1 MNNVIPLPRLEVR
14 PGNPADR
21 GAVAAMVETVW
32 REIYSGRLP
41 AESMADR
48 GEGWFSELVGDPGDQ
63 GWVAMLG
70 DQVVGFSRVMANC
83 VDQLWVPG
91 RMRRR
96 GIGTALL
103 GEAVAAIR
111 ARGFAFAQAG
121 CEDFNPGG
129 LRFLEANGWRVIDSV
144 SQPLGRN
151 RSCQALVFSR
161 SLR

>member
-1 MNNVIPLPRLEVR
+1 MNNVVPLPRLEVR
-14 PGNPADR
+14 PGTAEDR
-21 GAVAAMVETVW
+21 APVTAMVEAIW
-32 REIYSGRLP
+32 REVYSGRLP
-41 AESMADR
+41 AESMSDR
-48 GEGWFSELVGDPGDQ
+48 HEDWFSGLVGDPGDQ
-63 GWVAMLG
+63 SWVAMLG
-70 DQVVGFSRVMANC
+70 DQVVGYSRVMANC
-83 VDQLWVPG
+83 VDQLWVPA

-129 LRFLEANGWRVIDSV
+129 LRFLEANGWRAIGSEPQ
-144 SQPLGRN
+144 SLGGN

-161 SLR
+161 PLR